1 MKLKFKFFKYARRK
15 KFVKEKVIKI
25 FKFPYRNRRKASFEI
40 KQPLVSTYSSRPIKH
55 RVIKDIDYQTPKNSS
70 YKKRSSH
77 SKSGSTG
84 CLIASNKGPWTEQ
97 EDKKL
102 IELVEKYGA
111 EKWAYIS
118 KFFPDRIGK
127 QCRERWFNH
136 LNPSVNKTSWSEE
149 EEWILF
155 IQHKKLGN
163 KWSQLCKFLPG
174 RTDNTIKNHWNSTM
188 KKKIIQI
195 EKEFEEK
202 TKDKTEEE
210 IEVIKEDIL
219 VKCKEKV
226 EKQNE
231 KFYDEKIKHYE
242 KFKNI
247 SLENKSGI
255 LKLKKILLLRTHSKK
270 TKKRGRKRK
279 YNNLYSD
286 ENMTS
291 KTKSSSSK
299 KYIKKSV
306 SKKIKK
312 KLEKNLKIYKT
323 PIGKNINKK
332 EEQIVQNRNYNN
344 MPLKEEEEEFMDKK
358 DVYSLINESNK
369 ENYYINGM
377 KETSSFQINKHIN
390 IQNRFEKINE
400 NEQKDRSNKENKIC
414 FSVLSKENTKINNS
428 NSNSN
433 SNLNSLH
440 ITNCETTDIK
450 NNVNN
455 NKTKTIFNKIIN
467 NNFQNINGI
476 INNKNINMNLNMNIN
491 MNMNMNMNISNAQS
505 SSGQKSNNSGNSG
518 ISGPSSSLKDIRL
531 TTPIKLSQNSSFT
544 GGQYKVLH
552 KNEGVF
558 NYIGTGTENALEKS
572 AFNKQVINDTPFPY
586 SNIKTHLC
594 FSSSIK
600 KPVKIISY
608 ENNNQEQINGG
619 SGNKNNTNNKV
630 NMNMNNYFQNIE
642 NMTPNK
648 VLDFSGSGSSGGLRF
663 KNIEYS
669 SNKKP
674 ECFNLNS
681 SGRMMNNPFNDFIPN
696 KNLTPFKASNA
707 NLDKMFFS
715 NINSKSKS

>member
-1 MKLKFKFFKYARRK
+1 
-15 KFVKEKVIKI
+15 
-25 FKFPYRNRRKASFEI
+25 
-40 KQPLVSTYSSRPIKH
+40 
-55 RVIKDIDYQTPKNSS
+55 
-70 YKKRSSH
+70 
-77 SKSGSTG
+77 
-84 CLIASNKGPWTEQ
+84 
-97 EDKKL
+97 
-102 IELVEKYGA
+102 
-111 EKWAYIS
+111 
-118 KFFPDRIGK
+118 
-127 QCRERWFNH
+127 
-136 LNPSVNKTSWSEE
+136 
-149 EEWILF
+149 
-155 IQHKKLGN
+155 
-163 KWSQLCKFLPG
+163 
-174 RTDNTIKNHWNSTM
+174 M

-210 IEVIKEDIL
+210 IEVIQEEIL

-226 EKQNE
+226 EKENE
-231 KFYDEKIKHYE
+231 KFYDEKLKNYE

-279 YNNLYSD
+279 YNILTYD
-286 ENMTS
+286 ENMAS
-291 KTKSSSSK
+291 KTKSSSMK
-299 KYIKKSV
+299 KYKKKSV

-323 PIGKNINKK
+323 PIGKNIKKK
-332 EEQIVQNRNYNN
+332 EDQIVENRNDNN
-344 MPLKEEEEEFMDKK
+344 ISLKEEDEEIMHKK
-358 DVYSLINESNK
+358 DEYSLMNESNK

-377 KETSSFQINKHIN
+377 KETPSFQMNKYIN
-390 IQNRFEKINE
+390 IQNGFGNMNMNMNINE
-400 NEQKDRSNKENKIC
+400 NELKDRNNKENKIC
-414 FSVLSKENTKINNS
+414 FSALRKENNKVN

-450 NNVNN
+450 NNLNN
-455 NKTKTIFNKIIN
+455 NKASSIFNKLIN

-476 INNKNINMNLNMNIN
+476 INNKSINMNLNMNIN
-491 MNMNMNMNISNAQS
+491 MNMNINNVQP

-518 ISGPSSSLKDIRL
+518 ISGSSSSLKDIRL
-531 TTPIKLSQNSSFT
+531 TTPIKLSKNSSFT
-544 GGQYKVLH
+544 GGQYKALH
-552 KNEGVF
+552 KNEGLF

-572 AFNKQVINDTPFPY
+572 AFNKQVIPDTPFPY

-594 FSSSIK
+594 FTSSIK

-608 ENNNQEQINGG
+608 ENNNQQQFGGG
-619 SGNKNNTNNKV
+619 SGNKNNSNNNM

-648 VLDFSGSGSSGGLRF
+648 AIEFSGSSSSGGLRF

-669 SNKKP
+669 SSKKP

-681 SGRMMNNPFNDFIPN
+681 SGRMMNNPFNDFIQN